1 MSGRSR
7 RGLLLAIV
15 ALAVIGVS
23 VIGLRQA
30 AGDQSPATGAEP
42 VPTAAAPTKR
52 AAVIAATEL
61 LSSIDL
67 AVLLDDQRR
76 RRIVERYAA
85 RSSRDALQQLYAAEK
100 RRVAASYQRP
110 PRFARAALAGYRVD
124 EFTPSESTVSIWA
137 ATIGGSGEYPPTA
150 GWSTT
155 TVALTWEQGRW
166 RVTDVRDEPGPAPEW
181 PIETLANEAQRFEEY
196 RHAP

>member
-7 RGLLLAIV
+7 RGLLIAAVAIAAI
-15 ALAVIGVS
+15 ALP

-30 AGDQSPATGAEP
+30 AGGQPPSEASVRPTSQAQS
-42 VPTAAAPTKR
+42 KR
-52 AAVIAATEL
+52 TAVIVATDL

-67 AVLLDDQRR
+67 AVLLDDRLRR
-76 RRIVERYAA
+76 RVIDRFAA
-85 RSSRDALQQLYAAEK
+85 RSSRDALQQLYASEK
-100 RRVAASYQRP
+100 KRVAASYQRP

-124 EFTPSESTVSIWA
+124 EFTPSGSTVSIWA
-137 ATIGGSGEYPPTA
+137 ATIGGSGKYPPTA

-155 TVALTWEQGRW
+155 TVTLTWEQGRW

-181 PIETLANEAQRFEEY
+181 PIATLSSEAQGFREY